1 MTLMWSSSSWSDYL
15 YWQKVDSKKVKR
27 INELLKSCMRTP
39 FECIGK
45 SESLIDDLHGY
56 WSRRIDSEHRQTV

>member
-1 MTLMWSSSSWSDYL
+1 
-15 YWQKVDSKKVKR
+15 
-27 INELLKSCMRTP
+27 MRTP